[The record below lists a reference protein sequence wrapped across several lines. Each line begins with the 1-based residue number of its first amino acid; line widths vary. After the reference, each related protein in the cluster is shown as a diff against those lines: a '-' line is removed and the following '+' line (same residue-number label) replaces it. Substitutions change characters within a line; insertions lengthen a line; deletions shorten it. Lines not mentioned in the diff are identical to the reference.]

1 VAPNTI
7 EVEQADG
14 VSVVVVIGEHD
25 LSTVDRLREQL
36 ESARAS
42 RAPVVVDLSAATFID
57 SAVIGVLVGEHDRSL
72 AEGVGFALAVTESS
86 GYGVHRILNL
96 AGLDAVLPVALGRE
110 QALAAVRA

>member
-1 VAPNTI
+1 MAPNSI

-14 VSVVVVIGEHD
+14 VSVVVVVGEHD
-25 LSTVDRLREQL
+25 LSTADRLREQL

-42 RAPVVVDLSAATFID
+42 RGPVVVDLSGATFID

-72 AEGVGFALAVTESS
+72 ADGVGFALAVTESS

-96 AGLDAVLPVALGRE
+96 AGLDSVLTVALGRE